1 MSFAYRG
8 TQRFLTY
15 MLNQV
20 GCLLKVGNA
29 YLSQASGFTSVFG
42 GVCVAHRFSF
52 LSCFIFV
59 FFCLRSLLCVP
70 NVASISELSI
80 LYCPFRF
87 H

>member
-15 MLNQV
+15 MINQV

-52 LSCFIFV
+52 LS
-59 FFCLRSLLCVP
+59 
-70 NVASISELSI
+70 
-80 LYCPFRF
+80 
-87 H
+87 